1 MTYIYLDSG
10 LDINTIYAI
19 SQQEKLN
26 FQNFCF
32 RELERFQAKNSLYK
46 SQLIDRCIKNFFPS
60 FYQIVNQ
67 LVLDKG
73 SLQRLSWLGDAVLH
87 TFVNQQLI
95 INSKINHQ
103 NIGKYLSDETLAKV
117 AKEINFDDYITNE
130 LFQQSVT
137 DNFLASL
144 IEALIGCQF
153 LIQQDINKS
162 CEWLL
167 QCKEW
172 LQYEEYQQQPQLKNT
187 EQFESPEGTTQED
200 TSNTKLNQ
208 TSNNKKPNISVIDTF
223 EEKDLQ
229 KQNFKNDNVLQQSY
243 DQVAEKTSHIQNQK
257 INPMNI
263 CEQEKKQ
270 SQSKQLLISEQLQQS
285 HEQNL
290 EPTAEVQNQ
299 TINTD
304 KKQQQ
309 QQKQIK
315 ASETKQI
322 EQLQK
327 LETSNYD
334 RDIFN
339 APFANPVMQVLY
351 FTTRQQDSMS
361 LFIYIQNLGLVD
373 ETSEANQFS
382 KDTLVQYILDHYTQL
397 NSRQKRQAIGKYM
410 VYFVSYKL
418 LIEVNRQVAGCRQF
432 NKIRKSVQFAINK
445 YNLQQMVA

>member
-117 AKEINFDDYITNE
+117 AKEMNFDDYITNE

-187 EQFESPEGTTQED
+187 EQFESPECKTQED
-200 TSNTKLNQ
+200 

-373 ETSEANQFS
+373 ETSGVNQFS
-382 KDTLVQYILDHYTQL
+382 KDTLVKYVLDHFTQL
-397 NSRQKRQAIGKYM
+397 KTRQKRQAIGKYM

-418 LIEVNRQVAGCRQF
+418 LIEVNKQVAGCRQF
-432 NKIRKSVQFAINK
+432 NQIRKSVQFAINK